1 MSLSGALSNALSG
14 LTASAR
20 HSSVVASNISNAMT
34 DGYARRT
41 QEVHARASGTWGG
54 VAIGGVTRHVD
65 LGLVAD
71 RRDANSAMQQADAV
85 TVFQRRMEDLLGTPE
100 DGTSLS
106 GRLTTFEGAVIAAA
120 SRPDLTERLTTV
132 LYAAQ
137 DVAKAIKKIGDGIQQ
152 IRQDADTEI
161 DTTVTRMN
169 TLLQEVRSLNEG
181 INRARLTGGNSA
193 PLEDHRQAALDE
205 LSDYVPIIEVAR
217 DNGQVALFSAG
228 GAILLDGSSVVEFG
242 FDRTTTITANM
253 TQSASLL
260 SGLTINGVAIDTEDS
275 RSPIADG
282 RLAALFSVR
291 DGLSEEAQARIDSV
305 ARDLVER
312 FQDPALDAT
321 LLPGD
326 AGLFTDG
333 GAAFSAANEVGL
345 ASRLQV
351 NAAVDPD
358 QGGATWRLRDGLNA
372 TVQGPVSDASLL
384 QDMLAALHEK
394 RTPASGPFT
403 ASGISAPNLASSIM
417 SLTGTERNLSEQ
429 SLAFATTREAELQAR
444 LLSDGVD
451 TDEEMQRLLLIE
463 QTYAANARLVQT
475 VEDLLD
481 ILMRI

>member
-34 DGYARRT
+34 EGYARRT

-54 VAIGGVTRHVD
+54 VEIGGVTRHVD
-65 LGLVAD
+65 RGLVAD
-71 RRDANSAMQQADAV
+71 TRDANSAMQHADAV

-100 DGTSLS
+100 DGSSLS
-106 GRLTTFEGAVIAAA
+106 GRLTTFESAMIAAA

-132 LYAAQ
+132 LYAAE
-137 DVAKAIKKIGDGIQQ
+137 DVAKTIKDIGDGIQQ

-161 DTTVTRMN
+161 ATATTRMN
-169 TLLQEVRSLNEG
+169 TLLEEMRSLNEG

-205 LSDYVPIIEVAR
+205 LSDYIPIIEVAR
-217 DNGQVALFSAG
+217 DNGQIALFSAG
-228 GAILLDGSSVVEFG
+228 GAILLDGNSAVEFG
-242 FDRTTTITANM
+242 FSRTTTITANM

-260 SGLTINGVAIDTEDS
+260 SGLTINGVAVDTADD
-275 RSPIADG
+275 RSPIAGG
-282 RLAALFSVR
+282 RLAALFEVR
-291 DGLSEEAQARIDSV
+291 DELAEGAQARIDSV

-312 FQDPALDAT
+312 FQDPTLDPT
-321 LLPGD
+321 LLAGD
-326 AGLFTDG
+326 AGLFTDN
-333 GAAFSAANEVGL
+333 GAAFAATNEVGL
-345 ASRLQV
+345 ASRLTI

-372 TVQGPVSDASLL
+372 TVQGPVSDATLL
-384 QDMLAALHEK
+384 QDMLAALNEK

-403 ASGISAPNLASSIM
+403 TSGISAPNLASSIM

-429 SLAFATTREAELQAR
+429 SLAFATTREAELKAR